1 MNTIARAVVTHLVAG
16 AVLGPHAVSGASP
29 LTTRSPDASD
39 FQKHLPALAPDV
51 PWLMAYR
58 RASSTGILPEAGSIK
73 GLMLLPQPARGWGA
87 LTSYPATL
95 RSSTR

>member
-1 MNTIARAVVTHLVAG
+1 MNTIARVVVTLVMAG
-16 AVLGPHAVSGASP
+16 AVLAPHTLSGASP
-29 LTTRSPDASD
+29 LTRRSPDASD
-39 FQKHLPALAPDV
+39 FQKHLPTLAPDV

-58 RASSTGILPEAGSIK
+58 RASSTGVLPEAGSIK
-73 GLMLLPQPARGWGA
+73 GLMLAPRPAQGWGA

>member
-1 MNTIARAVVTHLVAG
+1 VADGLSPRVV
-16 AVLGPHAVSGASP
+16 
-29 LTTRSPDASD
+29 D
-39 FQKHLPALAPDV
+39 
-51 PWLMAYR
+51 
-58 RASSTGILPEAGSIK
+58 GILPEAGSIK